1 MININSVLDLSTVD
15 FINVINYG
23 TLVTKSSEMRG

>member
-1 MININSVLDLSTVD
+1 LSTVD

-23 TLVTKSSEMRG
+23 TLVTKSSKMCGYN